1 MKLDSR
7 HIILQKIAA
16 FSDKRVVNATFEN
29 EDTRIYKPIEGSL
42 DSCFQAELA
51 LIGGEAFSFKTDVE
65 LYAGL
70 NSFLVEKRFSAV
82 YSCLPDIQNLLPN
95 VFLNSEPYA
104 DMDAAITECE
114 FLVARTGS
122 VLISSASYGGR
133 QLNVFPPVHIVIAK
147 RSQLVPFVTD
157 ALQALQE
164 KYLGAL
170 PSLVSLITGP
180 SRTADIEKTLVM
192 GAHGPRELYVFIA
205 ENL

>member
-7 HIILQKIAA
+7 YIILQKIAA
-16 FSDKRVVNATFEN
+16 FSDKSVVNATFEN
-29 EDTRIYKPIEGSL
+29 EDARIYKPIEGSL
-42 DSCFQAELA
+42 DSCFKAELA

-65 LYAGL
+65 LYDCL
-70 NSFLVEKRFSAV
+70 NSFLVEKGFAAV

-95 VFLNSEPYA
+95 VSLNCEPYA
-104 DMDAAITECE
+104 EMDAAITECE

-170 PSLVSLITGP
+170 PSLVSLISGP

>member
-16 FSDKRVVNATFEN
+16 FSDKSAVNATFEN
-29 EDTRIYKPIEGSL
+29 EDASIYKPIEGSL

-51 LIGGEAFSFKTDVE
+51 LIGGESFSFKTDVE

-70 NSFLVEKRFSAV
+70 NSFFVEKRFSAV

-170 PSLVSLITGP
+170 PSLVSLISGP

-192 GAHGPRELYVFIA
+192 GAHGPRKLYVFIA